1 MSTIGN
7 IQRLVPGLIEPTGN
21 TPIKLPAENAA
32 IPEGNFTEMLGNLL
46 SSVNDKHIES
56 GEIQQALLNGENVEL
71 HEVMIKL
78 EEAGL
83 ATDLFLEVRNKL
95 LAAYSELMR
104 MPL

>member
-1 MSTIGN
+1 MSTVGN
-7 IQRLVPGLIEPTGN
+7 IQRLVPGLIEPTGG
-21 TPIKLPAENAA
+21 TVKLPADKAA
-32 IPEGNFTEMLGNLL
+32 IPEENFTELLGSLL
-46 SSVNDKHIES
+46 DSVNNTHTES
-56 GEIQQALLNGENVEL
+56 AEIQQALLNGENVEL

>member
-1 MSTIGN
+1 MTQISN
-7 IQRLVPGLIEPTGN
+7 ISRLVPGLIEPTGPK
-21 TPIKLPAENAA
+21 TVKLPADNESVS
-32 IPEGNFTEMLGNLL
+32 EGNFTELLGNLL
-46 SSVNDKHIES
+46 NSVNDKHAES
-56 GEIQQALLNGENVEL
+56 AEIQQALLDGENVEL
-71 HEVMIKL
+71 HQVMIKL